1 MPPHPNTNFHRSWS
15 DEHVPVNNHQSR
27 EPIRSAPRSS
37 SFSASRAPQ
46 PEWRNDPPPPPVPP
60 LPPSLLPGFNRPSL
74 AHTNLDFTFTETPR
88 RPPPPVPQPRPGP
101 SYSGPDFFQGHA
113 SPPPRLLNNPAPTWS
128 PVDHRNNFS
137 PNSSFGSPQPAVPG
151 PSSVTDT
158 RLGNRRPS
166 YSALAQHSRDYGQS
180 YSPPPAVPPR
190 PTTAH
195 GEVRFERAPPMP
207 LQAIQ
212 LPPPIPPKTLTSPIS
227 PITFSPLF
235 PTINDTQSSLSQ
247 DSIAPASYD
256 AQSIAE
262 TQEQPDVSEAHRP
275 TVTEAG
281 LSEVSGTR
289 QPDIPEATLSVVPEA
304 ALPEVP
310 TVGPHD
316 VLNVGPLEISE
327 AGTSKVPEKGV
338 LPFPSAMQANET
350 PLLDS
355 DLKRAMTLSLADSQR
370 KRSVKKA
377 QEEEEDDELARALAE
392 SLSLSTNREQY
403 SSYSRVE
410 SSSSTKVESIV
421 GPETSRICS
430 QESNEASETSQRRPS
445 VPASDILSPEELE
458 DHAAHEQIML
468 ELEDEEVT
476 RRLQEEEE
484 RKMAAEQR
492 ERERQAEERARLD
505 IALTRRLQEEEAR
518 TLEAERLERER
529 QDEERARQD
538 AELVRREKLEEKA
551 RKLMRE
557 AQERKDAEMARRM
570 AETSE
575 PRRPRLSKGAG
586 SAPSGPSPPQYMDVV
601 SSPPA
606 PRGYTRPTTR
616 PVTSSSQSYNGVAQ
630 QARRVASAYVSE
642 PERRPEQADFTKSVT
657 VNGGASGR
665 RSDGNSGLR
674 PEGLPSQSR
683 DPSPGSSNSGSSS
696 RVNPVA
702 GSSTAGPGAG
712 SSRAGPGAVPNPSRS
727 RPTPSAAPS
736 SGPSAPS
743 AASEDDAIGSDVL
756 KGVCELCYLI
766 VTFHLLT

>member
-1 MPPHPNTNFHRSWS
+1 MPPHPNTNFQRSWS

-27 EPIRSAPRSS
+27 EPIHSAPRSS

-46 PEWRNDPPPPPVPP
+46 LEWRNDPPPPPVPP

-74 AHTNLDFTFTETPR
+74 AHTNLDFTFTGAPR

-113 SPPPRLLNNPAPTWS
+113 SPPRLLNNPAPTRP
-128 PVDHRNNFS
+128 PVDHRNNSS
-137 PNSSFGSPQPAVPG
+137 PNCSFGSPQPAVPG
-151 PSSVTDT
+151 AATSVTDT

-166 YSALAQHSRDYGQS
+166 YSALAHRNYEQS
-180 YSPPPAVPPR
+180 YSPPPAIPPR

-235 PTINDTQSSLSQ
+235 PTIDAQSSLGQ

-262 TQEQPDVSEAHRP
+262 TQGQPDVSEAHLP
-275 TVTEAG
+275 PVTEAG

-289 QPDIPEATLSVVPEA
+289 QPEISEALSVVPEA

-310 TVGPHD
+310 SVGPLD
-316 VLNVGPLEISE
+316 VESLEISE

-338 LPFPSAMQANET
+338 LPFPSVMQENET

-370 KRSVKKA
+370 KRPVKKA
-377 QEEEEDDELARALAE
+377 QEEEDDELARALAE

-410 SSSSTKVESIV
+410 SSVST
-421 GPETSRICS
+421 ETSRIRA
-430 QESNEASETSQRRPS
+430 QESKEANETSRQRPS

-484 RKMAAEQR
+484 RKMATEQR

-505 IALTRRLQEEEAR
+505 IALTKRLQEEEAR

-575 PRRPRLSKGAG
+575 PRRPRPSKGAG
-586 SAPSGPSPPQYMDVV
+586 SAPSGPSPPQYIDVV
-601 SSPPA
+601 GSPPA

-616 PVTSSSQSYNGVAQ
+616 PAPSSSSYNGVAQ
-630 QARRVASAYVSE
+630 QARRVASAYASE
-642 PERRPEQADFTKSVT
+642 PERQPEQADFTRSVT

-665 RSDGNSGLR
+665 RSDSNSGLR

-683 DPSPGSSNSGSSS
+683 DTSPGSSNSGGSS

-712 SSRAGPGAVPNPSRS
+712 SSRAGPGTVPNPSRS

-736 SGPSAPS
+736 PGSSAAPS

-766 VTFHLLT
+766 VTFHILT